1 MKVLGSSAKTAYYYK
16 KIQGLYPNWKI
27 KYKLKCNSEYCT
39 NKKEFDGWFQNIE
52 AFQKQKNQGLISCPI
67 CGSEKVMK
75 SLTAPNLKINNNK
88 IIVEN
93 IIRIGSIFSIEEL
106 DSNR

>member
-1 MKVLGSSAKTAYYYK
+1 VQEIL
-16 KIQGLYPNWKI
+16 LP
-27 KYKLKCNSEYCT
+27 C
-39 NKKEFDGWFQNIE
+39 
-52 AFQKQKNQGLISCPI
+52 IS
-67 CGSEKVMK
+67 V
-75 SLTAPNLKINNNK
+75 KINNNK